1 MKFKVPRIKCYSTI
15 SNIPI
20 QDKNLSFKS
29 RGLLCYILSL
39 PDDWKFVKTHFY
51 NVSTDS
57 RTAVDSASKELEEKG
72 YIIKTRIRNK
82 EGNFNM
88 TMIFMKNRTTNIRTR
103 KSVP

>member
-51 NVSTDS
+51 NTSTDG
-57 RTAVDSASKELEEKG
+57 RRAIDSAIKELEEKG
-72 YIIKTRIRNK
+72 YIVKTRVRNK
-82 EGNFNM
+82 EGRFEYVYD
-88 TMIFMKNRTTNIRTR
+88 IYEKPYYEY
-103 KSVP
+103 KD